1 MINMKKIFSSSISHL
16 RSKKTSL
23 ILLLL
28 VTNIMTFGWAYL
40 LVQKLDVEN
49 FRAQYPLLDP
59 MRFFA
64 EPRDLLTTVQP
75 IREELR
81 SIFEKED
88 LKFTSLYFEYIN
100 TGANISLN
108 SDIRILPASLIKVP
122 LAMAVMKK
130 IERGH
135 WELYN
140 ELIMTKEDRD
150 AWWGDVYMKYP
161 IGSPIPIQSL
171 VEEMLLSS
179 DNTAYRILYRN
190 LSLDEV
196 RDVFISL
203 GLDDFFDQEWKI
215 TAKEYTRLIR
225 SLYTANYLTPE
236 HSQFLLDIL
245 SRTEYDDYLWQGIPA
260 HAWFAHK
267 IWENESKTVILD
279 AGLVY
284 TGNRV
289 YLISMAIDYEQ
300 EWITRDKALEIFERV
315 SALVYNYIS
324 SANNETL

>member
-1 MINMKKIFSSSISHL
+1 MINMKKKLSSYITQL
-16 RSKKTSL
+16 RSQKKSL
-23 ILLLL
+23 VVLLL
-28 VTNIMTFGWAYL
+28 VTNIITFAWAYFFM
-40 LVQKLDVEN
+40 QKIDVRQFQKN
-49 FRAQYPLLDP
+49 YPLLDP

-75 IREELR
+75 VREDLR
-81 SIFEKED
+81 DLFEKED

-108 SDIRILPASLIKVP
+108 PDIRILPASLIKVP

-130 IERGH
+130 IERDE

-140 ELIMTKEDRD
+140 ELVMTKEDRD
-150 AWWGDVYMKYP
+150 AGWWDVYMKYP
-161 IGSPIPIQSL
+161 MGSPITIQNL
-171 VEEMLLSS
+171 LEEMLLSS

-203 GLDDFFDQEWKI
+203 GLDDFFDQEWKV

-225 SLYTANYLTPE
+225 SLYTSNYLTPE
-236 HSQFLLDIL
+236 HSQLLLDIL
-245 SRTEYDDYLWQGIPA
+245 SRTEYDDYLGQGIPND
-260 HAWFAHK
+260 AWFAHK

-284 TGNRV
+284 IGNRV
-289 YLISMAIDYEQ
+289 YLISMAIDYER

-315 SALVYNYIS
+315 SSLIYNYIS

>member
-1 MINMKKIFSSSISHL
+1 MKKSLPQYFRFIRMRKIVLIF
-16 RSKKTSL
+16 
-23 ILLLL
+23 ILLI
-28 VTNIMTFGWAYL
+28 TNLITFWGAYL
-40 LVQKLDVEN
+40 LIQKIDVKQ
-49 FRAQYPLLDP
+49 FREDYPLLDP

-64 EPRDLLTTVQP
+64 ESRDLLTTVQP
-75 IREELR
+75 VREDLR
-81 SIFEKED
+81 DLFEKED

-108 SDIRILPASLIKVP
+108 PDIRILPASLIKVP

-130 IERGH
+130 IERGD
-135 WELYN
+135 WQLYN

-150 AWWGDVYMKYP
+150 AGWGDVYMKYP
-161 IGSPIPIQSL
+161 MGSPISIQNL
-171 VEEMLLSS
+171 VEEMLLTS

-196 RDVFISL
+196 RDVFTSL

-225 SLYTANYLTPE
+225 SLYTANYITPE

-245 SRTEYDDYLWQGIPA
+245 TRTEYDDYLGQGIPDDVL
-260 HAWFAHK
+260 FAHK

-284 TGNRV
+284 IGNRV
-289 YLISMAIDYEQ
+289 YLISMAMDYEQ
-300 EWITRDKALEIFERV
+300 EWFTRDKALDIFKQV
-315 SALVYNYIS
+315 STLVYNYIS
-324 SANNETL
+324 TADNETL

>member
-1 MINMKKIFSSSISHL
+1 MKKSLPQYFRFIRMRKIVLIF
-16 RSKKTSL
+16 
-23 ILLLL
+23 ILLI
-28 VTNIMTFGWAYL
+28 TNLITFGGAYL
-40 LVQKLDVEN
+40 LIQKIDVKQ
-49 FRAQYPLLDP
+49 FREDYPLLDP

-75 IREELR
+75 VREDLR
-81 SIFEKED
+81 DLFEKED

-130 IERGH
+130 IERGD
-135 WELYN
+135 WALYN

-150 AWWGDVYMKYP
+150 AGWGDVYMKYP
-161 IGSPIPIQSL
+161 MGSPISIQNL
-171 VEEMLLSS
+171 IEEMLLSS

-236 HSQFLLDIL
+236 HSQFILDIL
-245 SRTEYDDYLWQGIPA
+245 SRTEYDDYLWQGIPDTA
-260 HAWFAHK
+260 LFAHK

-284 TGNRV
+284 IGNRV
-289 YLISMAIDYEQ
+289 YLISMAMDYEQ
-300 EWITRDKALEIFERV
+300 EWFTRDKALELFKKV
-315 SALVYNYIS
+315 SALVYDYIS
-324 SANNETL
+324 TANNETL

>member
-1 MINMKKIFSSSISHL
+1 MKKKFSTYINYL
-16 RSKKTSL
+16 QSKKTAV
-23 ILLLL
+23 IFLLLA
-28 VTNIMTFGWAYL
+28 TNIITFVWAYL
-40 LVQKLDVEN
+40 FVQKLDLEN
-49 FRAQYPLLDP
+49 FRAKYPLLDP

-75 IREELR
+75 IREQLR
-81 SIFEKED
+81 TLFEKEN

-100 TGANISLN
+100 TWANISIN
-108 SDIRILPASLIKVP
+108 PDVRILPASLIKVP

-130 IERGH
+130 VERGE

-140 ELIMTKEDRD
+140 ELIMTREDRD
-150 AWWGDVYMKYP
+150 TEWGDVYKYP
-161 IGSPIPIQSL
+161 IGTPLTIEELI
-171 VEEMLLSS
+171 EEMLLHS

-196 RDVFISL
+196 KDVFMSL
-203 GLDDFFDQEWKI
+203 GLDDFFDQEGKI

-225 SLYTANYLTPE
+225 SLYTSNYLSPE
-236 HSQFLLDIL
+236 HSQFLLDVL
-245 SRTEYDDYLWQGIPA
+245 SRTDYDDYLGQGIPDTVQ
-260 HAWFAHK
+260 FAHK

-289 YLISMAIDYEQ
+289 YLISMAIDYQQ
-300 EWITRDKALEIFERV
+300 EWLTREASLDLFDKV
-315 SALVYNYIS
+315 SRLIYDYIS
-324 SANNETL
+324 TANNETL

>member
-1 MINMKKIFSSSISHL
+1 MLVCTNFFTFL
-16 RSKKTSL
+16 GAYF
-23 ILLLL
+23 LL
-28 VTNIMTFGWAYL
+28 
-40 LVQKLDVEN
+40 QKLDLDN
-49 FRAQYPLLDP
+49 FRQEYPLLDP

-75 IREELR
+75 VREELR
-81 SIFEKED
+81 AIFEKEWLD
-88 LKFTSLYFEYIN
+88 STSLYFEYIN
-100 TGANISLN
+100 TGANISIN
-108 SDIRILPASLIKVP
+108 PDVRILPASLIKVP

-130 IERGH
+130 IERGD

-140 ELIMTKEDRD
+140 ELIMMKEDRD
-150 AWWGDVYMKYP
+150 AEWGDVYKHP
-161 IGSPIPIQSL
+161 IGTPITVQNLI
-171 VEEMLLSS
+171 EEMLLHS

-203 GLDDFFDQEWKI
+203 GLDDFFDQEWKV

-236 HSQFLLDIL
+236 HSQLLLDIL
-245 SRTEYDDYLWQGIPA
+245 SRTEYDDYLGQGIPD
-260 HAWFAHK
+260 HVWFAHK

-284 TGNRV
+284 IGNRV

-300 EWITRDKALEIFERV
+300 EWITRGKALEIFEGV
-315 SALVYNYIS
+315 SSLVYNYIS

>member
-1 MINMKKIFSSSISHL
+1 MKKSLPQYFRFIRMRKIVLIF
-16 RSKKTSL
+16 
-23 ILLLL
+23 ILLI
-28 VTNIMTFGWAYL
+28 TNLITFGGAYFF
-40 LVQKLDVEN
+40 VQKLDVEN
-49 FRAQYPLLDP
+49 FRQTYPLLDP

-81 SIFEKED
+81 AIFEKEGLD
-88 LKFTSLYFEYIN
+88 STSLYFEYIN

-130 IERGH
+130 IERGD
-135 WELYN
+135 WQLYN
-140 ELIMTKEDRD
+140 ELVMTKEDRD
-150 AWWGDVYMKYP
+150 AGWGDVYMKYP
-161 IGSPIPIQSL
+161 VGSPITIQSL
-171 VEEMLLSS
+171 LEEMLLSS

-203 GLDDFFDQEWKI
+203 GLDDFFDQEGKV

-236 HSQFLLDIL
+236 HSQLLLDIL
-245 SRTEYDDYLWQGIPA
+245 SRTEYDDYLGQGIPDDA
-260 HAWFAHK
+260 FFAHK
-267 IWENESKTVILD
+267 IGENESKTVILD

-284 TGNRV
+284 IGNRV

-300 EWITRDKALEIFERV
+300 EGISRDKSLEIFERV
-315 SALVYNYIS
+315 SSLVYNYIS

>member
-1 MINMKKIFSSSISHL
+1 MINMKKKLLSYIAHL

-23 ILLLL
+23 VVLLL
-28 VTNIMTFGWAYL
+28 VTNIITFGWAYF
-40 LVQKLDVEN
+40 LVQKLGVEN
-49 FRAQYPLLDP
+49 FRAQYPFLDP

-75 IREELR
+75 VREDLR
-81 SIFEKED
+81 DLFEKED

-108 SDIRILPASLIKVP
+108 PDIRILPASLIKVP

-130 IERGH
+130 IERGD

-150 AWWGDVYMKYP
+150 AGWGDVYMKYP
-161 IGSPIPIQSL
+161 MGSPISIQSL
-171 VEEMLLSS
+171 IEEMLLTS

-225 SLYTANYLTPE
+225 SLYTANYITPE

-245 SRTEYDDYLWQGIPA
+245 SRTEYDDYLGQGIPDQTL
-260 HAWFAHK
+260 FAHK

-284 TGNRV
+284 IGNRV
-289 YLISMAIDYEQ
+289 YLISMAMDYEQ
-300 EWITRDKALEIFERV
+300 EWFTRDKALDIFKQV
-315 SALVYNYIS
+315 SILVYNYIS
-324 SANNETL
+324 TTDNETL

>member
-1 MINMKKIFSSSISHL
+1 MKKTFLSYTNF
-16 RSKKTSL
+16 RSKKTFL
-23 ILLLL
+23 ILILF
-28 VTNIMTFGWAYL
+28 VTNVITFGWAYF
-40 LVQKLDVEN
+40 LVQKLNVEN

-64 EPRDLLTTVQP
+64 EPRDLLTTVQSV
-75 IREELR
+75 REDLWDL
-81 SIFEKED
+81 FEKED

-130 IERGH
+130 IERGD

-150 AWWGDVYMKYP
+150 AGWGDVYMKYP
-161 IGSPIPIQSL
+161 MGSPISIQNL
-171 VEEMLLSS
+171 IEEMLLSS

-225 SLYTANYLTPE
+225 SLYTSNYLSPE
-236 HSQFLLDIL
+236 HSQFLLDVL
-245 SRTEYDDYLWQGIPA
+245 SRTDYDDYLGQGIPDTVQ
-260 HAWFAHK
+260 FAHK

-284 TGNRV
+284 IGNRV
-289 YLISMAIDYEQ
+289 YLISMAMDYEQ
-300 EWITRDKALEIFERV
+300 EWFTREKALDIFKQV
-315 SALVYNYIS
+315 STLVYNYIS
-324 SANNETL
+324 TANNETL

>member
-1 MINMKKIFSSSISHL
+1 MKKSLPQYFRFIRMRKIVLIF
-16 RSKKTSL
+16 
-23 ILLLL
+23 ILLI
-28 VTNIMTFGWAYL
+28 TNLITFWGAYFL
-40 LVQKLDVEN
+40 IQKIDVKQ
-49 FRAQYPLLDP
+49 FREDYPLLDP
-59 MRFFA
+59 MRFFT

-75 IREELR
+75 VREELR
-81 SIFEKED
+81 DLFEKED

-108 SDIRILPASLIKVP
+108 PDIRILPASLIKVP

-130 IERGH
+130 IERGD

-150 AWWGDVYMKYP
+150 AGWGDVYMKYP
-161 IGSPIPIQSL
+161 MGSPISIQNL
-171 VEEMLLSS
+171 IEEMLLTS

-225 SLYTANYLTPE
+225 SLYTANYITPE

-245 SRTEYDDYLWQGIPA
+245 SRTEYDDYLGQGIPDQA
-260 HAWFAHK
+260 LFAHK

-284 TGNRV
+284 IGNRV
-289 YLISMAIDYEQ
+289 YLISMAMDYEQ
-300 EWITRDKALEIFERV
+300 EWFTRDKALDIFKQV
-315 SALVYNYIS
+315 STLVYNYIS
-324 SANNETL
+324 TADNETL

>member
-1 MINMKKIFSSSISHL
+1 MKKKFSSHIS
-16 RSKKTSL
+16 SKKTSL

-28 VTNIMTFGWAYL
+28 VTNVVTFVWAYFFL
-40 LVQKLDVEN
+40 QKLDVEN
-49 FRAQYPLLDP
+49 FRQKYPLLDP

-75 IREELR
+75 VREELKE
-81 SIFEKED
+81 IFAKEG
-88 LKFTSLYFEYIN
+88 LTFTSLYFEYLN
-100 TGANISLN
+100 TGANISIN
-108 SDIRILPASLIKVP
+108 SEVRILPASLIKLP

-130 IERGH
+130 IEKGD
-135 WELYN
+135 WKLYN
-140 ELIMTKEDRD
+140 QLILTKEDRD
-150 AWWGDVYMKYP
+150 NEWGEVYKYP
-161 IGSPIPIQSL
+161 IGSPITIQNL
-171 VEEMLLSS
+171 IEEMLLHS

-196 RDVFISL
+196 RDVFDSL

-225 SLYTANYLTPE
+225 SLYTANYLSPE

-245 SRTEYDDYLWQGIPA
+245 SGTEYDDYLGQGIPA
-260 HAWFAHK
+260 DAVFAHK

-284 TGNRV
+284 KGNRV
-289 YLISMAIDYEQ
+289 YLISMAIDYEK
-300 EWITRDKALEIFERV
+300 EWLTRAEALELFGRV
-315 SALVYNYIS
+315 SKIIYNYIS
-324 SANNETL
+324 TTNNEAL

>member
-1 MINMKKIFSSSISHL
+1 MKKKFSSSISHL

-28 VTNIMTFGWAYL
+28 VTNIITFGWAYL

-49 FRAQYPLLDP
+49 FRAQYPLIDP

-81 SIFEKED
+81 SIFEKESLD
-88 LKFTSLYFEYIN
+88 STSLYFEYIN
-100 TGANISLN
+100 TGANISIN
-108 SDIRILPASLIKVP
+108 PDVRILPASLIKVP

-130 IERGH
+130 IERGD
-135 WELYN
+135 WQLYN
-140 ELIMTKEDRD
+140 ELVMMKEDRD
-150 AWWGDVYMKYP
+150 PDWGDVYKHP
-161 IGSPIPIQSL
+161 IGTPITIQNL
-171 VEEMLLSS
+171 IEEMLLHS

-196 RDVFISL
+196 KDVFDAL
-203 GLDDFFDQEWKI
+203 GLDDFFDQEWKV

-225 SLYTANYLTPE
+225 SLYTSNYLSPE
-236 HSQFLLDIL
+236 HSHFLLDVL
-245 SRTEYDDYLWQGIPA
+245 SRTDYDDYLWQGIPDE
-260 HAWFAHK
+260 AWFAHK
-267 IWENESKTVILD
+267 IWENESKIVILD

-284 TGNRV
+284 IENRV
-289 YLISMAIDYEQ
+289 YLISMAMDYQ
-300 EWITRDKALEIFERV
+300 KEWLTREEALDLFGRV
-315 SALVYNYIS
+315 SGVIYNYIS
-324 SANNETL
+324 TANNETL

>member
-1 MINMKKIFSSSISHL
+1 MINMKKTFLSYTNF
-16 RSKKTSL
+16 RSKKTFL
-23 ILLLL
+23 ILILF
-28 VTNIMTFGWAYL
+28 VTNVITFGWAYF
-40 LVQKLDVEN
+40 LVQKLNVEN

-64 EPRDLLTTVQP
+64 EPRDLLTTVQLV
-75 IREELR
+75 REDLR
-81 SIFEKED
+81 DLFEKED

-130 IERGH
+130 IERGD

-150 AWWGDVYMKYP
+150 AGWGDVYMKYP
-161 IGSPIPIQSL
+161 MGSPISIQNL
-171 VEEMLLSS
+171 IEEMLLTS

-236 HSQFLLDIL
+236 HSQFILDIL
-245 SRTEYDDYLWQGIPA
+245 SRTEYDDYLWQGIPDTA
-260 HAWFAHK
+260 LFVHK

-284 TGNRV
+284 IGNRV
-289 YLISMAIDYEQ
+289 YLISMAMDYEQ
-300 EWITRDKALEIFERV
+300 EWFTREKALDIFKQV
-315 SALVYNYIS
+315 STLVYNYIS
-324 SANNETL
+324 TANNETL